1 MRTSLGLLLGL
12 ALLGAACG
20 QRSREQSANR
30 EVPREAYVRVVNAMP
45 DGAAIDVFAD
55 NQKLFPEIKPGAVV
69 EYREVS
75 PGLITFR
82 ARWAGREA
90 DAPVADNREILGD
103 GKFATILLRPA
114 TGRRE
119 VDMTIL
125 KDHTW
130 LPDAGKAKVRV
141 VHAIAGMS
149 DIDAYSQ
156 GKKVLGGIDFTDES
170 RYVEVDPG
178 SGDLVLKRHDNQQTV
193 ATVSN
198 LRLDPDKAY
207 TVLLVGSDDKPRT
220 VVLED
225 RVQRR
230 PAMPQYPLGS

>member
-1 MRTSLGLLLGL
+1 
-12 ALLGAACG
+12 
-20 QRSREQSANR
+20 
-30 EVPREAYVRVVNAMP
+30 
-45 DGAAIDVFAD
+45 
-55 NQKLFPEIKPGAVV
+55 
-69 EYREVS
+69 
-75 PGLITFR
+75 
-82 ARWAGREA
+82 
-90 DAPVADNREILGD
+90 
-103 GKFATILLRPA
+103 
-114 TGRRE
+114 
-119 VDMTIL
+119 
-125 KDHTW
+125 
-130 LPDAGKAKVRV
+130 
-141 VHAIAGMS
+141 MS

-178 SGDLVLKRHDNQQTV
+178 SGDLVLKRHNNQQTV

-230 PAMPQYPLGS
+230 PAMPQYPLAS

>member
-1 MRTSLGLLLGL
+1 
-12 ALLGAACG
+12 
-20 QRSREQSANR
+20 
-30 EVPREAYVRVVNAMP
+30 
-45 DGAAIDVFAD
+45 
-55 NQKLFPEIKPGAVV
+55 
-69 EYREVS
+69 
-75 PGLITFR
+75 
-82 ARWAGREA
+82 
-90 DAPVADNREILGD
+90 VADDVEMG
-103 GKFATILLRPA
+103 GKIRGAMLLRPA

-170 RYVEVDPG
+170 RYVDVGPV

-198 LRLDPDKAY
+198 LRLYPDKAY
-207 TVLLVGSDDKPRT
+207 TVLLVGSEESRQSWGPRPKT
-220 VVLED
+220 PRCLNI
-225 RVQRR
+225 
-230 PAMPQYPLGS
+230 PLGS